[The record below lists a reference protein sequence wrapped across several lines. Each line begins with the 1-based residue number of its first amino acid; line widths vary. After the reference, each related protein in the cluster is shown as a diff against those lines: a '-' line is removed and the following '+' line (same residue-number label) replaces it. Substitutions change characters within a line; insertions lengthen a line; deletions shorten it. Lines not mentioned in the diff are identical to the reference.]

1 MLVRKPLDA
10 YKISAYAGLVGCTVI
25 IMCTFITAWMF
36 EEAGE
41 SYSLWNH
48 FISELGH
55 TKRSEYFWVFNSGLI
70 FGGAFMIFFAIGI
83 RLGFTG
89 KFRDTL
95 SALAFIAAIS
105 CSLVGIFPVD
115 DFENH
120 VMVALS
126 FFGMGL
132 VTIVIVTAL
141 TLMGKTPDLPKASV
155 IPGIITAVAFAGFLF
170 SPSDLFRS
178 WVEDP
183 DNFVRPAIWHKPI
196 LEWVCFFSMLGW
208 IIMVSWIQLVN
219 PPASRLKA

>member
-1 MLVRKPLDA
+1 MLVRKPLDP
-10 YKISAYAGLVGCTVI
+10 YKIAAYAGLVGCTII

-55 TKRSEYFWVFNSGLI
+55 TQRSVYFWVFNSGLI
-70 FGGAFMIFFAIGI
+70 FGGAFMIIFALGI

-89 KFRDTL
+89 KFRDFL
-95 SALAFIAAIS
+95 SVLAFIAAIS
-105 CSLVGIFPVD
+105 CSLVGVFPVD

-120 VMVALS
+120 VTVALS

-132 VTIVIVTAL
+132 ITIVVVTTL

-155 IPGIITAVAFAGFLF
+155 IPGIITALAFAGFLL

-196 LEWVCFFSMLGW
+196 IEWVCFFSMLGW

-219 PPASRLKA
+219 PTRGAKT

>member
-1 MLVRKPLDA
+1 MLVRKPLDP
-10 YKISAYAGLVGCTVI
+10 YKIAAYSGLVGCITI
-25 IMCTFITAWMF
+25 LMCTFTTAWMF
-36 EEAGE
+36 EEIPGE
-41 SYSLWNH
+41 SYSMWNH

-55 TKRSEYFWVFNSGLI
+55 TQRSEYFWVFNSGLI
-70 FGGAFMIFFAIGI
+70 FGGAFMIIFALGI

-95 SALAFIAAIS
+95 SVMAFIAAIS
-105 CSLVGIFPVD
+105 CSLVGVFPVD
-115 DFENH
+115 NFESH

-132 VTIVIVTAL
+132 ITIVTVTTL
-141 TLMGKTPDLPKASV
+141 SLMGKTPALPKVSV
-155 IPGIITAVAFAGFLF
+155 IPGIITAIAFAAFLL

-196 LEWVCFFSMLGW
+196 LEWVCFFSMQGW

-219 PPASRLKA
+219 PTSSRK

>member
-1 MLVRKPLDA
+1 MLVRKPLDP
-10 YKISAYAGLVGCTVI
+10 YKIAAYAGLVGCTTI

-41 SYSLWNH
+41 SYSMWNH

-55 TKRSEYFWVFNSGLI
+55 TQRSAYFWVFNSGLI
-70 FGGAFMIFFAIGI
+70 FGGAFMIIFALGI

-89 KFRDTL
+89 KLRDTL
-95 SALAFIAAIS
+95 SVLAFIAAIS
-105 CSLVGIFPVD
+105 CSLVGVFPVD

-120 VMVALS
+120 VRVALT

-132 VTIVIVTAL
+132 ITILFVTTL

-155 IPGIITAVAFAGFLF
+155 IPGIITAVAFAGFLL

-183 DNFVRPAIWHKPI
+183 DHFVRPEVWLKPMI
-196 LEWVCFFSMLGW
+196 EWVCFFSMLGW
-208 IIMVSWIQLVN
+208 IIMVSWLQLVK
-219 PPASRLKA
+219 PTSSHTS